1 MVTKEKEKKSSF
13 IKFTLLDKCGNL
25 HDLDQLF
32 NTKRELLVWINKQ
45 NGKQLKFIHA
55 NDVSELIIHS
65 KLQLSQT
72 KEQKNFASVSLKAT
86 RY

>member
-1 MVTKEKEKKSSF
+1 MIWTNCLILK
-13 IKFTLLDKCGNL
+13 GNYW
-25 HDLDQLF
+25 F
-32 NTKRELLVWINKQ
+32 GSINKMV
-45 NGKQLKFIHA
+45 NSLNSYMLM